1 MAQIFAVS
9 NQKGGVGKTTTTI
22 NLAASLA
29 KEGKKVLIVD
39 LDPQGNASSGVGY
52 PRQQVKAGIYDVI
65 MEYRPLAAVSL
76 GTDVEGLDI
85 LPATRD
91 LVGAEVE
98 LVEEEGRERR
108 LRKTLLSARER
119 YDFIF
124 IDCPPS
130 LGLLTVNALVAAD
143 AVLIPVQ
150 AEYFAM
156 EGLSELLITT
166 TNVRKRL
173 NPDLARAGIIITMS
187 DGRNRLCQEVERE
200 TRSVFGA
207 EVFGTV
213 IPRNVRLGEAPSFGK
228 PVVEYDPRSRGAL
241 AYRALARELLQRLES
256 TTAQCREVK

>member
-29 KEGKKVLIVD
+29 KEGNKVLIVD
-39 LDPQGNASSGVGY
+39 LDPQANASSGVGY
-52 PRQQVKAGIYDVI
+52 PRQEVKAGIYDVI
-65 MEYRPLAAVSL
+65 MEYRPLASVRL
-76 GTDVEGLDI
+76 PTGIDGLE
-85 LPATRD
+85 LVPATRD

-108 LRKTLLSARER
+108 LRKTLMSSREH
-119 YDFIF
+119 YDYIL

-130 LGLLTVNALVAAD
+130 LGLLTINALVAAD

-156 EGLSELLITT
+156 EGLSELLLTT
-166 TNVRKRL
+166 ANVRKRL

-187 DGRNRLCQEVERE
+187 DGRNRLCQEVENE

-207 EVFGTV
+207 EVFTTV

-228 PVVEYDPRSRGAL
+228 PIVEYDPRSRGAI
-241 AYRALARELLQRLES
+241 AYRALARELLERLES
-256 TTAQCREVK
+256 STVQHREVQ